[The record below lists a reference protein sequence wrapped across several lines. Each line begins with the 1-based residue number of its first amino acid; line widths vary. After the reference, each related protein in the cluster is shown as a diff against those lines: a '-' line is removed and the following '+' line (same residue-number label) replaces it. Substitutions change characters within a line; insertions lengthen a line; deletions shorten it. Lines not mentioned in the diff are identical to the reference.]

1 MVTGNNTS
9 DSKDFSKF
17 NQLIVGNSAVVNLRY
32 DGLSI
37 VISEPNSKKVA
48 DVVDISWEPTKKTEG
63 LLAHFQKTLN
73 AEQINLATAASV
85 KWILSFSKF
94 TLVPDVLY
102 QKEKASSYLKHTSK
116 LKEENIIVTDTWKN
130 FDAIMVYALPTPIN
144 VFVSSQNQ
152 NSSIAHVGYSLYNLQ
167 QLQASKND
175 FCFLHV
181 SSSFAELLIVQNG
194 KLIFFNQ
201 FEYQEE
207 EDLIYLLLFAFEQNG
222 IIAPEL
228 TLKYSGKIKKGDSL
242 HKRLSTYIG
251 KVEEIGLPAG
261 ILPTPT
267 LAPSQLKN
275 WSHLILSL

>member
-9 DSKDFSKF
+9 DSADYTKI
-17 NQLIVGNSAVVNLRY
+17 NQLIAGNSVVVNLRY

-48 DVVDISWEPTKKTEG
+48 DIVDIHWDATKKTSE
-63 LLAHFQKTLN
+63 LLLHFEKVISPVQV
-73 AEQINLATAASV
+73 NLATAASV
-85 KWILSFSKF
+85 QWILSFSKF
-94 TLVPDVLY
+94 TMVPDVLY

-130 FDAIMVYALPTPIN
+130 FDAMMVYAVPTPIN
-144 VFVSSQNQ
+144 IFITNQ
-152 NSSIAHVGYSLYNLQ
+152 NPNNSIAHVGYSLYNLQ
-167 QLQASKND
+167 QLQAHKSE
-175 FCFLHV
+175 FCFVHV
-181 SSSFAELLIVQNG
+181 SNSFAELLLVQNG
-194 KLIFFNQ
+194 KLGFFNQ

-228 TLKYSGKIKKGDSL
+228 KLKFAGKIKKGDSL
-242 HKRLSTYIG
+242 YKRLSTYIG
-251 KVEEIGLPAG
+251 KVEEVALPAG

-267 LAPSQLKN
+267 LALSQLRN